1 MRLSQFWTLI
11 NDEFGAAYASTV
23 ARDHVLSAVGGRTA
37 LEAIEA
43 GGSPKQAAR
52 HAGVALAAFMAAVGV
67 SPSSR
72 TFVRIA
78 STSDRSCCACSY
90 APQLCTEGV
99 HRTAELS
106 TVRLVNIALSAPR
119 SSV

>member
-43 GGSPKQAAR
+43 GVSPKQVWQAICEDFDIP
-52 HAGVALAAFMAAVGV
+52 L
-67 SPSSR
+67 SR
-72 TFVRIA
+72 RLGKDVQ
-78 STSDRSCCACSY
+78 
-90 APQLCTEGV
+90 PQRVTPE
-99 HRTAELS
+99 
-106 TVRLVNIALSAPR
+106 
-119 SSV
+119 